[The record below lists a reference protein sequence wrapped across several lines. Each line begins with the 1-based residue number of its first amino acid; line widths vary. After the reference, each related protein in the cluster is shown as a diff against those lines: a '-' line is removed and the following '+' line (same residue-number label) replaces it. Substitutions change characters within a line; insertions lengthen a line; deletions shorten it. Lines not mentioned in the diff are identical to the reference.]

1 MLVVTA
7 VKHEEKKEGEQKH
20 ALSRNNNVKGKG
32 SECKQEETRINIWE
46 PLACSIIFCC
56 YSAAL
61 FAFWASLQGWVW
73 SRDPWQ
79 GRPKLAGYTWP
90 VPSFH
95 GLTASAT
102 YIGLQRDSS
111 KTEVGIG
118 WQKAH
123 PSLDNCKKL
132 LIDDSATRCKKTNL
146 VQFVVDLWSQTSQAW
161 GLDVTGN
168 GSDHPQFNK
177 LSGLLHDA

>member
-1 MLVVTA
+1 MMLVVTA

-20 ALSRNNNVKGKG
+20 ALSSNNNVKGKG
-32 SECKQEETRINIWE
+32 SECKQEETRIDIWE
-46 PLACSIIFCC
+46 PLVCSIIFGC

-102 YIGLQRDSS
+102 YI
-111 KTEVGIG
+111 
-118 WQKAH
+118 
-123 PSLDNCKKL
+123 
-132 LIDDSATRCKKTNL
+132 
-146 VQFVVDLWSQTSQAW
+146 
-161 GLDVTGN
+161 
-168 GSDHPQFNK
+168 
-177 LSGLLHDA
+177 